1 MPSSLGAPTRARQ
14 QRAVQTRR
22 QILETAATAFARH
35 GHDGISLNQV
45 IRESGLTKG
54 AVYFHF
60 PSREALALATF
71 RHKQEQLVELIA
83 ARVDDG
89 LPALER
95 LAALLRERARLLEE
109 DQSLLVVVRLGIE
122 LTLRYGPDSE
132 YGTFS
137 ELPLAALEAIVREG
151 QLAGEVHE
159 ELDARAT
166 AETIF
171 AGILG
176 IDQAALTLSR
186 GFDIRARTE
195 QLLDVLIP
203 GLRQECRRPPKKGRK
218 EIA

>member
-1 MPSSLGAPTRARQ
+1 MSSTVAAPAHARQ

-22 QILETAATAFARH
+22 QILETAATAFAKH
-35 GHDGISLNQV
+35 GHDGISLNEV

-71 RHKQEQLVELIA
+71 RHKQEQLVERIA

-95 LAALLRERARLLEE
+95 LAVLLRERARLLEE
-109 DQSLLVVVRLGIE
+109 DRSLLVVVRLGIE

-137 ELPLAALEAIVREG
+137 ELPLASLEAIVREG
-151 QLAGEVHE
+151 QAAGEVRE

-166 AETIF
+166 AQTIF

-176 IDQAALTLSR
+176 IDQAALMLSR

-195 QLLDVLIP
+195 QLLEVLVP
-203 GLRQECRRPPKKGRK
+203 GLRPGGRRPLEKGRK

>member
-1 MPSSLGAPTRARQ
+1 MSSGVAAPTRARQ

-35 GHDGISLNQV
+35 GPDGISLNQV

-60 PSREALALATF
+60 ASREELALATF
-71 RHKQEQLVELIA
+71 RYKQEQLVELLV

-132 YGTFS
+132 YGAFS
-137 ELPLAALEAIVREG
+137 ELPLAALDAIVREG
-151 QLAGEVHE
+151 QAAGEVRP
-159 ELDARAT
+159 ELDPRAT

-171 AGILG
+171 AAILG
-176 IDQAALTLSR
+176 IDQAALWLSR
-186 GFDIRARTE
+186 GFDIRAQTE
-195 QLLDVLIP
+195 RLLEVLIP
-203 GLRQECRRPPKKGRK
+203 GLRQERRRTPEKERK

>member
-1 MPSSLGAPTRARQ
+1 MSANIAVPDRARQ

-22 QILETAATAFARH
+22 QILESAATAFARH

-54 AVYFHF
+54 AFYFHF

-71 RHKQEQLVELIA
+71 RDKQEQLVARIA

-151 QLAGEVHE
+151 QEAGEVRE
-159 ELDARAT
+159 ELDVRAT

-176 IDQAALTLSR
+176 IDQAALMLSR
-186 GFDIRARTE
+186 GFDISARTE

-203 GLRQECRRPPKKGRK
+203 GLRRERRRPKKGRK